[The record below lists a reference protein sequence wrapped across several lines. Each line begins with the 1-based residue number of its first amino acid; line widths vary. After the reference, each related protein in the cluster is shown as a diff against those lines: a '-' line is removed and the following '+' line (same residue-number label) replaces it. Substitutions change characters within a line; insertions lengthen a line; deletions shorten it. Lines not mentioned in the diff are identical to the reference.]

1 MNSASKENFYDILQ
15 IERQAQNFQIKEAYR
30 RLALQRHP
38 DKNPGDP
45 RAVAAFQ
52 KVCTPFCATKFLL
65 AFTSRGFADVI
76 CAER

>member
-1 MNSASKENFYDILQ
+1 MNSTSKENFYDILQ
-15 IERQAQNFQIKEAYR
+15 VERQAQKSHIKEAYR

-52 KVCTPFCATKFLL
+52 KVRTPFALRILL
-65 AFTSRGFADVI
+65 AFTSRGLLIF